1 MNTVL
6 QRPMFRKNGSPS
18 IGERSANLR
27 SLLEDIRDVKNL
39 SPNIVGP
46 LTTGDQERLA
56 IRKQI
61 DESLRD
67 ELMKPFDEFSGM
79 YVRNPQSGE
88 IEPMSGPLK
97 GSSDDVVPDAPA
109 IIRGNIGEFR
119 INATGETVLLEMTP
133 EIYERVKTGELEF
146 IKQLPQRPEPKGP
159 SMLDNI
165 INSLK
170 FEKLGEG
177 LMSGFVKARD
187 VLNKA
192 DGGEMK
198 AVGIADGLDQEEK
211 TVDRDPSKDGI
222 AKVSPE
228 QYVQLMNEVR
238 GDEVSREGRVQELAT
253 VVGEKDAQD
262 TPLSV
267 LALVQPVFEAKEQQ
281 GIAQTQQA
289 QQMGPPMASTQLAD
303 PQNMGIVR
311 ANTGLIVDAPFNFG
325 NMPLPTTLNI
335 DQPFASSTTDLTPK
349 TDLVSD
355 FMEKYLKDVPIDAK
369 SLAEE
374 KDLLRDIYGDTKGD
388 VKRALAFSGI
398 DKGLRLAQG
407 EDPLSL
413 LQETSADFFKA
424 IQANNK
430 FERELGLQAYKTLLA
445 RKTQMSDREFEIA
458 KMDLENQLKV
468 VFEQSKGMQD
478 PVILRNPETGTVT
491 VLDEKKDSVKIA
503 DLIAKGFEPVSLG
516 APTVSITNVAPTNQ
530 KDGGLVEATRKLKE
544 KEIVKRSK
552 GSPMGGEQLLFAS
565 NELPSYR
572 SYEEILESGEDEIID
587 PEQKV
592 GQGGMEIIQDKAT
605 ETKYQNRIIIAN
617 ELEELITE
625 AIGLMENNP
634 KLAGLVGDMLQ
645 VGQKV
650 VLPINQFF
658 DLFGSGSPIPQ
669 SVTDYLSDPDIQRL
683 ATLEQLIPEKLI
695 NFQKDIS
702 SNRIPAMNRIVDQR
716 GKLNISG
723 FSDATRA
730 INTLKGILADVR
742 DGANLMREAIAR
754 PTIDYEDPINKI
766 ISEFNVDINDELVQ
780 QALKA
785 IELKPELTQQIL
797 ESLRKK
803 LERRSGN

>member
-6 QRPMFRKNGSPS
+6 QRPMFAVPVR
-18 IGERSANLR
+18 RQ
-27 SLLEDIRDVKNL
+27 
-39 SPNIVGP
+39 
-46 LTTGDQERLA
+46 TGTPE
-56 IRKQI
+56 
-61 DESLRD
+61 
-67 ELMKPFDEFSGM
+67 G
-79 YVRNPQSGE
+79 
-88 IEPMSGPLK
+88 
-97 GSSDDVVPDAPA
+97 
-109 IIRGNIGEFR
+109 
-119 INATGETVLLEMTP
+119 GETVSSTRTMQDRIDPFKFNLL
-133 EIYERVKTGELEF
+133 
-146 IKQLPQRPEPKGP
+146 
-159 SMLDNI
+159 D
-165 INSLK
+165 
-170 FEKLGEG
+170 KLGVISNRSLGREAPERDFQINIDDAMTNPQ
-177 LMSGFVKARD
+177 LLDSVFNMIISSTGFDMDLFMNMGSSQREDYLNTIRGKLIFGKAE
-187 VLNKA
+187 
-192 DGGEMK
+192 GGEIK
-198 AVGIADGLDQEEK
+198 SDAVGIADGLDQEEE

-289 QQMGPPMASTQLAD
+289 QNMMPMASTQLAN

-311 ANTGLIVDAPFNFG
+311 ANTGLIVDAPFDFG

-335 DQPFASSTTDLTPK
+335 DQPLISSTRDFTPK

-355 FMEKYLKDVPIDAK
+355 FMKKYIGDPVVIDAE

-374 KDLLRDIYGDTKGD
+374 KNLLRDIYGDTKGD

-468 VFEQSKGMQD
+468 VFEQSKGMSD
-478 PVILRNPETGTVT
+478 PVILRNPATGTVT

-516 APTVSITNVAPTNQ
+516 APTVSITNIAPTPVNQ

-572 SYEEILESGEDEIID
+572 SYEEIMELGEDEIID
-587 PEQKV
+587 PKQKV

-605 ETKYQNRIIIAN
+605 ETRYQNRIITAV
-617 ELEELITE
+617 ELDSLINE

-658 DLFGSGSPIPQ
+658 DLFGAGSPIPQ

-695 NFQKDIS
+695 NFQKDVS
-702 SNRIPAMNRIVDQR
+702 SARIPAMNRIADQR
-716 GKLNISG
+716 SKLNISG

-742 DGANLMREAIAR
+742 TSANLMREAIAR
-754 PTIDYEDPINKI
+754 PTINYEDPINLI

-803 LERRSGN
+803 LEQRSGN

>member
-6 QRPMFRKNGSPS
+6 QRPMFAVPVR
-18 IGERSANLR
+18 RQ
-27 SLLEDIRDVKNL
+27 
-39 SPNIVGP
+39 
-46 LTTGDQERLA
+46 TGTPE
-56 IRKQI
+56 
-61 DESLRD
+61 
-67 ELMKPFDEFSGM
+67 
-79 YVRNPQSGE
+79 V
-88 IEPMSGPLK
+88 
-97 GSSDDVVPDAPA
+97 
-109 IIRGNIGEFR
+109 
-119 INATGETVLLEMTP
+119 GETVSSTRTMQGRIDPFKFNLL
-133 EIYERVKTGELEF
+133 
-146 IKQLPQRPEPKGP
+146 
-159 SMLDNI
+159 D
-165 INSLK
+165 
-170 FEKLGEG
+170 KLGVISNKSLGREAPERDFQINIDDAMTNPQ
-177 LMSGFVKARD
+177 LLDSVFNMIISSTGFDMDLFMNMGSSQQEDYLNTIRGKLIFGKAE
-187 VLNKA
+187 
-192 DGGEMK
+192 GGEIK
-198 AVGIADGLDQEEK
+198 SDAVGIADGLDQEEE

-289 QQMGPPMASTQLAD
+289 QNMMPMASTQLAD
-303 PQNMGIVR
+303 PRNMGIVR
-311 ANTGLIVDAPFNFG
+311 ANTGLIVDAPFDFR

-335 DQPFASSTTDLTPK
+335 DQPFASSATDLTPK

-355 FMEKYLKDVPIDAK
+355 FMKKYIGDPVVIDAK

-565 NELPSYR
+565 NELPSYK
-572 SYEEILESGEDEIID
+572 SYEEILGSGEDEIID

-605 ETKYQNRIIIAN
+605 ETRYQNRIITAV
-617 ELEELITE
+617 ELDSLINE

-803 LERRSGN
+803 LEQRSGN

>member
-1 MNTVL
+1 MMNTVL
-6 QRPMFRKNGSPS
+6 QRPMFAVPVR
-18 IGERSANLR
+18 RQ
-27 SLLEDIRDVKNL
+27 
-39 SPNIVGP
+39 
-46 LTTGDQERLA
+46 TGTPE
-56 IRKQI
+56 
-61 DESLRD
+61 
-67 ELMKPFDEFSGM
+67 G
-79 YVRNPQSGE
+79 
-88 IEPMSGPLK
+88 
-97 GSSDDVVPDAPA
+97 
-109 IIRGNIGEFR
+109 
-119 INATGETVLLEMTP
+119 GETVSSTRTMQGRIDPFKFNLL
-133 EIYERVKTGELEF
+133 
-146 IKQLPQRPEPKGP
+146 
-159 SMLDNI
+159 D
-165 INSLK
+165 
-170 FEKLGEG
+170 KLGVISNKSLGREAPERDFQINIDDAMTNPQ
-177 LMSGFVKARD
+177 LLNDVFNMIISSTGFDMDLFMNMGASQQQDYLNTIRGKLIFGKAE
-187 VLNKA
+187 
-192 DGGEMK
+192 GGEIK
-198 AVGIADGLDQEEK
+198 SDAVGIADGLDQEEK

-289 QQMGPPMASTQLAD
+289 QNMMPMASTQLAD
-303 PQNMGIVR
+303 PRNMGIVR
-311 ANTGLIVDAPFNFG
+311 ANTGLIVNAPFDFR

-355 FMEKYLKDVPIDAK
+355 FMKEYLGDPVVIDAANVA
-369 SLAEE
+369 AE
-374 KDLLRDIYGDTKGD
+374 KNLLRDIYGDTKGD

-445 RKTQMSDREFEIA
+445 RKTQMSDREFDIA
-458 KMDLENQLKV
+458 KMDLENQLRI
-468 VFEQSKGMQD
+468 VFEQSKGMSD

-516 APTVSITNVAPTNQ
+516 APTVSITNIAPTPVNQ

-565 NELPSYR
+565 NELPSYK
-572 SYEEILESGEDEIID
+572 SYEEILGSGEDEIID

-605 ETKYQNRIIIAN
+605 ETRYQNRIITAV
-617 ELEELITE
+617 ELDSLINE

-658 DLFGSGSPIPQ
+658 DLFGAGSPIPQ

-683 ATLEQLIPEKLI
+683 AALEQLIPEKLI
-695 NFQKDIS
+695 NFQKDVS
-702 SNRIPAMNRIVDQR
+702 SARIPAMNRIADQR
-716 GKLNISG
+716 SKLNISG

-742 DGANLMREAIAR
+742 KSANLMREAIAR
-754 PTIDYEDPINKI
+754 PTINYEDPINLI

-803 LERRSGN
+803 LEQRSGN

>member
-6 QRPMFRKNGSPS
+6 QRPMFAIPVR
-18 IGERSANLR
+18 RQ
-27 SLLEDIRDVKNL
+27 
-39 SPNIVGP
+39 
-46 LTTGDQERLA
+46 TGTPE
-56 IRKQI
+56 
-61 DESLRD
+61 
-67 ELMKPFDEFSGM
+67 
-79 YVRNPQSGE
+79 V
-88 IEPMSGPLK
+88 
-97 GSSDDVVPDAPA
+97 
-109 IIRGNIGEFR
+109 
-119 INATGETVLLEMTP
+119 GETVSSTRTMQGRIDPFKFNLL
-133 EIYERVKTGELEF
+133 
-146 IKQLPQRPEPKGP
+146 
-159 SMLDNI
+159 D
-165 INSLK
+165 
-170 FEKLGEG
+170 KLGVISNRSLGREAPERDFQINIDDAMTNPQ
-177 LMSGFVKARD
+177 LLDSVFNMIISSTGFDMDLFMNMGSSQQEDYLNTIRGKLIFGKAE
-187 VLNKA
+187 
-192 DGGEMK
+192 GGEIK
-198 AVGIADGLDQEEK
+198 SDAVGIADGLDQEEE
-211 TVDRDPSKDGI
+211 TVDRDPSKNGI
-222 AKVSPE
+222 AKVSP
-228 QYVQLMNEVR
+228 QKYVELMNEVR
-238 GDEVSREGRVQELAT
+238 GDEVSMEGRVQELAT

-289 QQMGPPMASTQLAD
+289 QRMGPPMASTQLAN

-311 ANTGLIVDAPFNFG
+311 ANTGLIVDAPFDFG

-335 DQPFASSTTDLTPK
+335 DQPLISSTTDLTPK

-458 KMDLENQLKV
+458 KMDLENQLKI
-468 VFEQSKGMQD
+468 VFEQSKGMSD
-478 PVILRNPETGTVT
+478 PVILRNPATGTVT

-516 APTVSITNVAPTNQ
+516 SNVALSITNVSPAPVNQ

-552 GSPMGGEQLLFAS
+552 GSPRGGEQLLFAS
-565 NELPSYR
+565 NELPSYK
-572 SYEEILESGEDEIID
+572 SYEEILESGQDEIID
-587 PEQKV
+587 PKQKV
-592 GQGGMEIIQDKAT
+592 GQDGMEIIQDKAT

-669 SVTDYLSDPDIQRL
+669 SVTNYLSDPDIQRL

-730 INTLKGILADVR
+730 INTLKGILSDVR

-754 PTIDYEDPINKI
+754 PIIDYEDPINKI

-803 LERRSGN
+803 LERQSGN

>member
-1 MNTVL
+1 MMNTVL
-6 QRPMFRKNGSPS
+6 QRPMFAVPVR
-18 IGERSANLR
+18 RQ
-27 SLLEDIRDVKNL
+27 
-39 SPNIVGP
+39 
-46 LTTGDQERLA
+46 TGTPE
-56 IRKQI
+56 
-61 DESLRD
+61 
-67 ELMKPFDEFSGM
+67 G
-79 YVRNPQSGE
+79 
-88 IEPMSGPLK
+88 
-97 GSSDDVVPDAPA
+97 
-109 IIRGNIGEFR
+109 
-119 INATGETVLLEMTP
+119 GETVSSTRTMQGRIDPFKFNLL
-133 EIYERVKTGELEF
+133 
-146 IKQLPQRPEPKGP
+146 
-159 SMLDNI
+159 D
-165 INSLK
+165 
-170 FEKLGEG
+170 KLGVISNKSLGREAPERDFQINIDDAMTNPQ
-177 LMSGFVKARD
+177 LLNDVFNMIISSTGFDMDLFMNMGASQQQDYLNTIRGKLIFGKAE
-187 VLNKA
+187 
-192 DGGEMK
+192 GGEIK
-198 AVGIADGLDQEEK
+198 SDAVGIADGLDQEEK

-289 QQMGPPMASTQLAD
+289 QNMMPMASTQLAD
-303 PQNMGIVR
+303 PRNMGIVR
-311 ANTGLIVDAPFNFG
+311 ANTGLIVNAPFDFR

-355 FMEKYLKDVPIDAK
+355 FMKEYLGDPVVIDAANVA
-369 SLAEE
+369 AE
-374 KDLLRDIYGDTKGD
+374 KNLLRDIYGDTKGD

-445 RKTQMSDREFEIA
+445 RKTQMSDREFDIA
-458 KMDLENQLKV
+458 KMDLENQLRI
-468 VFEQSKGMQD
+468 VFEQSKGMSD

-516 APTVSITNVAPTNQ
+516 APTVSITNIAPTPVNQ

-565 NELPSYR
+565 NELPSYK
-572 SYEEILESGEDEIID
+572 SYEEILGSGEDEIID

-605 ETKYQNRIIIAN
+605 ETRYQNRIITAV
-617 ELEELITE
+617 ELDSLINE

-658 DLFGSGSPIPQ
+658 DLFGAGSPIPQ

-683 ATLEQLIPEKLI
+683 AALEQLIPEKLI
-695 NFQKDIS
+695 NFQKDVS
-702 SNRIPAMNRIVDQR
+702 SARIPAMNRIADQR
-716 GKLNISG
+716 SKLNISG
-723 FSDATRA
+723 FSDATRE

-742 DGANLMREAIAR
+742 KSANLMREAIAR
-754 PTIDYEDPINKI
+754 PTINYEDPINLI

-803 LERRSGN
+803 LEQRSGN

>member
-6 QRPMFRKNGSPS
+6 QRPMFAVPVR
-18 IGERSANLR
+18 RQ
-27 SLLEDIRDVKNL
+27 
-39 SPNIVGP
+39 
-46 LTTGDQERLA
+46 TGTPE
-56 IRKQI
+56 
-61 DESLRD
+61 
-67 ELMKPFDEFSGM
+67 
-79 YVRNPQSGE
+79 V
-88 IEPMSGPLK
+88 
-97 GSSDDVVPDAPA
+97 
-109 IIRGNIGEFR
+109 
-119 INATGETVLLEMTP
+119 GETVSSTRTMQGRIDPFKFNLL
-133 EIYERVKTGELEF
+133 
-146 IKQLPQRPEPKGP
+146 
-159 SMLDNI
+159 D
-165 INSLK
+165 
-170 FEKLGEG
+170 KLGVISNKSLGREAPERDFQINIDDAMTNPQ
-177 LMSGFVKARD
+177 LLDSVFNMIISSTGFDMDLFMNMGSSQQEDYLNTIRGKLIFGKAE
-187 VLNKA
+187 
-192 DGGEMK
+192 GGEIK
-198 AVGIADGLDQEEK
+198 SDAVGIADGLDQEEE

-289 QQMGPPMASTQLAD
+289 QNMMPMASTQLAN

-335 DQPFASSTTDLTPK
+335 DQPFASSATDLTPK

-355 FMEKYLKDVPIDAK
+355 FMKKYIGDPVVIDAK

-565 NELPSYR
+565 NELPSYK
-572 SYEEILESGEDEIID
+572 SYEEILGSGEDEIID

-730 INTLKGILADVR
+730 INTLKGILSDVR

-803 LERRSGN
+803 LEQRSGN